1 MDQKLKNETIYLL
14 KENISIFLYNPGIGK
29 TLNFASIFRSDREKI
44 DSFDYIIIK
53 NAWQTNK
60 IKM

>member
-1 MDQKLKNETIYLL
+1 MDQKLKNETLYLL
-14 KENISIFLYNPGIGK
+14 KENTSIFLYNPSIGK
-29 TLNFASIFRSDREKI
+29 TINFASISRSDRENI

-53 NAWQTNK
+53 HAWQTNK